1 MTENTKPDMNFD
13 TSQNTQEI
21 IPEIY
26 DEMGVI
32 GSSTKITGNITTKGH
47 ITINGTVKGDITAK
61 GNVIISGSVT
71 GKINCSN
78 LFLETGTLT
87 GDILSD
93 NLVSINKGVSMTG
106 SIVCRDIT
114 VVGTVLGNISAS
126 GKVGLASTAVVKG
139 DIKAAEMGM
148 EMGAKL
154 DGRVSII

>member
-1 MTENTKPDMNFD
+1 MYNDLNLCNRRKGTFIKNNFTQALKELTGFDEENTKPDMNFD
-13 TSQNTQEI
+13 ASQNTQEI

-32 GSSTKITGNITTKGH
+32 GSSTK
-47 ITINGTVKGDITAK
+47 
-61 GNVIISGSVT
+61 
-71 GKINCSN
+71 NCSN

-93 NLVSINKGVSMTG
+93 NLVSINEGVSMTG
-106 SIVCRDIT
+106 SIVCTDIT
-114 VVGTVLGNISAS
+114 VVGTVLGNISSS
-126 GKVGLASTAVVKG
+126 GKVGLASTAVVKS

-154 DGRVSII
+154 DEKVSII

>member
-1 MTENTKPDMNFD
+1 MYNDLNLCNRRKGTFIKNNFTQALKELTGFDEENTKPDMNFD
-13 TSQNTQEI
+13 ASQNTQEI

-32 GSSTKITGNITTKGH
+32 GSSTK
-47 ITINGTVKGDITAK
+47 
-61 GNVIISGSVT
+61 
-71 GKINCSN
+71 NCSN

-93 NLVSINKGVSMTG
+93 NLVSINEGVSMTG

-126 GKVGLASTAVVKG
+126 GKVGLASTAVVKS

-154 DGRVSII
+154 DGKVSII

>member
-1 MTENTKPDMNFD
+1 MYNDLNLCNRRKGTFIKNNFTQALKELTGFDEENTKPDMNFD
-13 TSQNTQEI
+13 ASQNTQEI

-32 GSSTKITGNITTKGH
+32 GSSTK
-47 ITINGTVKGDITAK
+47 
-61 GNVIISGSVT
+61 
-71 GKINCSN
+71 NCSN

-87 GDILSD
+87 GDILSN
-93 NLVSINKGVSMTG
+93 NLVSINEGVSMTG

-114 VVGTVLGNISAS
+114 VVGTVLGNISSS
-126 GKVGLASTAVVKG
+126 GKVGLASTAVVKS

-154 DGRVSII
+154 DEKVSII

>member
-1 MTENTKPDMNFD
+1 MKNNFTQALKELTGFDEENTKPDMNFD
-13 TSQNTQEI
+13 ASQNTQEI

-32 GSSTKITGNITTKGH
+32 GSSTK
-47 ITINGTVKGDITAK
+47 
-61 GNVIISGSVT
+61 
-71 GKINCSN
+71 NCSN

-93 NLVSINKGVSMTG
+93 NLVSINEGVSMTG

-126 GKVGLASTAVVKG
+126 GKVGLASTAVVKS

-154 DGRVSII
+154 DGKVSII

>member
-1 MTENTKPDMNFD
+1 MYNDLNLCNRRKGTFIKNNFTQALKELTGFDEENTKPDMNFD
-13 TSQNTQEI
+13 ASQNTQEI

-32 GSSTKITGNITTKGH
+32 GSSTK
-47 ITINGTVKGDITAK
+47 
-61 GNVIISGSVT
+61 
-71 GKINCSN
+71 NCSN

-93 NLVSINKGVSMTG
+93 NLVSINEGVSMTG

-114 VVGTVLGNISAS
+114 VVGTVLGNISSS
-126 GKVGLASTAVVKG
+126 GKVGLASTAVVKS

-154 DGRVSII
+154 DGKVSII

>member
-1 MTENTKPDMNFD
+1 MYNDLNLCNRRKGTFIKNNFTQALKELTGFDEENTKPDMNFD
-13 TSQNTQEI
+13 ASQNTQEI

-32 GSSTKITGNITTKGH
+32 GSSTK
-47 ITINGTVKGDITAK
+47 
-61 GNVIISGSVT
+61 
-71 GKINCSN
+71 NCSN

-93 NLVSINKGVSMTG
+93 NLVSINEGVSMTG

-126 GKVGLASTAVVKG
+126 GKVGLASTAVVKS

-154 DGRVSII
+154 DEKVSII